1 MSTFVERLK
10 SLLSKGFITVTY
22 LDDLLLK
29 GRITQ
34 EEYDYIRG

>member
-10 SLLSKGFITVTY
+10 SLLSKGFITIAY

-29 GRITQ
+29 GRVTQ
-34 EEYDYIRG
+34 EEYDYIVA